1 MLTALGLNVRSDVG
15 PGINKFSLERMNE
28 LDDADIWLSTNLA
41 KAETKEFMASPLFT
55 GLKPVQEGLFVVV
68 PDLVARA
75 VYLSSALSVA
85 WAADRYADEI
95 LRSAEGRGFKPA

>member
-28 LDDADIWLSTNLA
+28 LDNSDIWLSTNLA

-55 GLKPVQEGLFVVV
+55 GLKPVQEGRYVVV

-95 LRSAEGRGFKPA
+95 LRSAEGKGFKPA